1 MHLGLNPLCDE
12 PIRLSARYLI
22 LFISS
27 FLKSLMILAMWL
39 AVVGAIYSR
48 ITPIVPLN
56 CTFFLANEKA
66 LLKHDNQSDF
76 NACLKWPIKSQESQ
90 TIFETFTSWF
100 SIRSIKCV
108 CEDCICETEFCD
120 FKMNV
125 ITEVVIEVRV
135 AQFWSEI
142 ILRAR

>member
-27 FLKSLMILAMWL
+27 ILKSLMILAMWS
-39 AVVGAIYSR
+39 AHVGAIYSQ
-48 ITPIVPLN
+48 IALIVSLN

-76 NACLKWPIKSQESQ
+76 NACLKWPIKSQENQ
-90 TIFETFTSWF
+90 TIFETFTS
-100 SIRSIKCV
+100 
-108 CEDCICETEFCD
+108 
-120 FKMNV
+120 
-125 ITEVVIEVRV
+125 
-135 AQFWSEI
+135 
-142 ILRAR
+142 